1 MIVRSVVGLKNKDVQ
16 FTAVCVWEIGIWAD
30 LGSVKRRVT
39 TRVGWTH
46 LSSMISSRFPTDIGD
61 PRSSSTLL

>member
-16 FTAVCVWEIGIWAD
+16 FTAVCVGNRD
-30 LGSVKRRVT
+30 LGRSGFCEEAGYGAGR
-39 TRVGWTH
+39 WTH

-61 PRSSSTLL
+61 PRSSSTLP